1 MSSRAVRKAL
11 KRMQEEEAA
20 KKLSQGP
27 EEAEE
32 LEDDEEEER
41 PGTKAP
47 YNPFALV
54 HIH

>member
-11 KRMQEEEAA
+11 KRVQEEETA

-27 EEAEE
+27 EEADEV
-32 LEDDEEEER
+32 EDDEEG

>member
-11 KRMQEEEAA
+11 KRKQEEEAA
-20 KKLSQGP
+20 KKLSQGS

-32 LEDDEEEER
+32 VEDDDEDEG

-54 HIH
+54 NRL